1 MTAQSYLASAGME
14 TRICLPFDV
23 DRGLD
28 LPRGV
33 VFSNLEQE
41 LPGADM
47 LVCFG
52 GDGTIL
58 HASKAATRSNVPVLG
73 VNIGTVGF
81 IAELES
87 TELQLLRR
95 IAAGEYEIERRKM
108 LDVMVT
114 RDGNVLQRE
123 TCLNDV
129 VITKGAVA
137 RIIDLDVRSDGQLV
151 SRFSGDGVIVATP
164 TGSTAYSLSA
174 RWPGGGAGAGVMVIT
189 PSAPT
194 MCKNPSHR
202 DF

>member
-1 MTAQSYLASAGME
+1 M
-14 TRICLPFDV
+14 D
-23 DRGLD
+23 
-28 LPRGV
+28 V

-95 IAAGEYEIERRKM
+95 IAAGEYE
-108 LDVMVT
+108 
-114 RDGNVLQRE
+114 
-123 TCLNDV
+123 
-129 VITKGAVA
+129 
-137 RIIDLDVRSDGQLV
+137 
-151 SRFSGDGVIVATP
+151 
-164 TGSTAYSLSA
+164 
-174 RWPGGGAGAGVMVIT
+174 
-189 PSAPT
+189 
-194 MCKNPSHR
+194 H
-202 DF
+202 

>member
-1 MTAQSYLASAGME
+1 MKKIVLTPNPYRDKSFKFVLTAQNCLASAGVE

-23 DRGLD
+23 DRGFD

-33 VFSNLEQE
+33 TFSNLDRE

-58 HASKAATRSNVPVLG
+58 HASKAATRAGVPVLG

-108 LDVMVT
+108 LDVAVT
-114 RDGNVLQRE
+114 RDGNALLRE

-137 RIIDLDVRSDGQLV
+137 RVVLWLCTVTRSRPWSLEE
-151 SRFSGDGVIVATP
+151 
-164 TGSTAYSLSA
+164 TASSSPPPRAPRPIASPPAA
-174 RWPGGGAGAGVMVIT
+174 RWW
-189 PSAPT
+189 S
-194 MCKNPSHR
+194 R
-202 DF
+202 RQE

>member
-1 MTAQSYLASAGME
+1 MKKIVLTPNPYRDKSFKFVLTAQSYLASAGME

-73 VNIGTVGF
+73 LQIEAGP
-81 IAELES
+81 IA
-87 TELQLLRR
+87 LL
-95 IAAGEYEIERRKM
+95 
-108 LDVMVT
+108 
-114 RDGNVLQRE
+114 
-123 TCLNDV
+123 
-129 VITKGAVA
+129 
-137 RIIDLDVRSDGQLV
+137 
-151 SRFSGDGVIVATP
+151 
-164 TGSTAYSLSA
+164 
-174 RWPGGGAGAGVMVIT
+174 
-189 PSAPT
+189 
-194 MCKNPSHR
+194 
-202 DF
+202 